1 MPNGQFQDF
10 LNPRSMLTPGFAG
23 GLTVLINNA
32 LAGAFGLPGNYLGYS
47 ALAVSALFATLV
59 LASGVPLVQRIVFY
73 VLNTLIIFCVAMGSN
88 TTARELRNPNATA
101 LMLVARAYA
110 GSTLSTPGQVLQNVE
125 GITGNPALS
134 DTQKLNQIQQELR
147 GAQSRGAYGGGGFF
161 RDWSF

>member
-1 MPNGQFQDF
+1 MSDGQFQDF

-47 ALAVSALFATLV
+47 ALAISALFATLV
-59 LASGVPLVQRIVFY
+59 LVGGVPLVQRIVFY

-88 TTARELRNPNATA
+88 TTVRELRNTSATA
-101 LMLVARAYA
+101 MMLVAPAYA
-110 GSTLSTPGQVLQNVE
+110 GSTLTSPGRVLQDVE
-125 GITGNPALS
+125 GLTGNPSLS
-134 DTQKLNQIQQELR
+134 DAQKLNQIQQQLR
-147 GAQSRGAYGGGGFF
+147 DAQPQSGFF